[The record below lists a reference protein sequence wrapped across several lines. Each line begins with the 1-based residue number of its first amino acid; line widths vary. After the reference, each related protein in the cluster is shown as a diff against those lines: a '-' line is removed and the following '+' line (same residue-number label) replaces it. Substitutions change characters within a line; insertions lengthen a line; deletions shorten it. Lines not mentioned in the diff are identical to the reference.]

1 MAKGKTYELML
12 KIAGKADSSLKAA
25 CSAAEKNLASLSN
38 TAKKVAKTVTAVAAA
53 AVIGVTSAASS
64 SLATYSDFQSAMD
77 ATAVTARA
85 SEEEYAAMS
94 AAARQMGATTTKTAT
109 EAAEAMGYMSLAGWN
124 VQQSLTGLE
133 PMLRLSEATSMDL
146 ARASDL
152 VTDSMSA
159 LGIGVEGMEDYL
171 NLSVQAQRASNTT
184 AEMLMEAFI
193 GCGGAAK
200 TAGVDMGDLSTALG
214 VLANSGTK
222 GAEAGTALN
231 SIIMRMTSKDVATK
245 AMKGLGVSVYN
256 AAGEFRGLET
266 ILTDVSAAMSGM
278 SADDKMAALAKI
290 AGTNYSTEM
299 SYLLDAVAQG
309 ADGAASAWSALET
322 DIMDHSGV
330 LLEVAKA
337 NTDNLKGAAAIFQSA
352 VAELQLQ
359 IGEQL
364 APYAQEALTY
374 LAENVLPAVSAKL
387 GEIIPRLAEGARWAL
402 EHRDLILAIAAGVGT
417 AVAAYKTY
425 KTALAAYNAAMGI
438 YKIVTAAS
446 ATGTFTLAGA
456 MTALNIPVLAACAG
470 IGLLVAGGV
479 LLYRNWDTVKATAAE
494 LGAAVSAIWAGIDAS
509 VQNAIS
515 AIAVRFPLLGAVLQG
530 WWKSVG
536 YAWANIQAVF
546 SNIISFIDNVF
557 AGNWSAAL
565 ENLIYIFGNLFG
577 GLVNLAKAPINGVVS
592 AINSVLGRINN
603 ISVTIP
609 EWVPGVGGKTLGFS
623 LPTIPM
629 LASGG
634 IVTAPTI
641 LEAGEGGEPE
651 AILPLSRLAALLD
664 GLSGKDRDPAPGN
677 SGEARPDGFPPSGI
691 PPAAPDGV
699 RPVPPPPSNQ
709 GQSIV
714 FSPVLN
720 FYGSAGKKEV
730 EEAVRLS
737 FQEFKKLYRQL
748 QDEERRKS
756 FQRA

>member
-1 MAKGKTYELML
+1 MAKSKTYELML
-12 KIAGKADSSLKAA
+12 KICGKVDSSLKEA
-25 CSAAEKNLASLSN
+25 CLSADKNLRTLGSAAK
-38 TAKKVAKTVTAVAAA
+38 TAAKVAAA
-53 AVIGVTSAASS
+53 AGTAAVTGAAAAAASS
-64 SLATYSDFQSAMD
+64 LSEYSDFQSAMD

-85 SEEEYAAMS
+85 SEEEYALME
-94 AAARQMGATTTKTAT
+94 AAARRMGAATTKTAT
-109 EAAEAMGYMSLAGWN
+109 EAAEAMGYMSLAGWD

-133 PMLRLSEATSMDL
+133 PILRLSEATNMDL

-231 SIIMRMTSKDVATK
+231 SIIMRMTSKDAAIQ
-245 AMKGLGVSVYN
+245 AMKSLGVSVYN
-256 AAGEFRGLET
+256 ASGEFRGLET

-290 AGTNYSTEM
+290 AGTNYATEM

-309 ADGAASAWSALET
+309 ADGAASAWSTLEA
-322 DIMDHSGV
+322 DVMDHSGV

-337 NTDNLKGAAAIFQSA
+337 NTDNLKGAAAIFKSA
-352 VAELQLQ
+352 VSELQLQ
-359 IGEQL
+359 VGEQL
-364 APYAQEALTY
+364 APYAQEGLTY
-374 LAENVLPAVSAKL
+374 LAENVLPAVSVKL
-387 GEIIPRLAEGARWAL
+387 GEILPKVIQGAKWTWENRSAV
-402 EHRDLILAIAAGVGT
+402 LAIASGLLTVITAFKGLQTASAAVGAVRNLSTVFRAASQGGGLLSKVLGMGSVKLALIAGGAALLAAGFVTLWNRSERFRGAVSGVLASLGPLGQACLSLASVAAEQLGPALGDIGGALLGGLET
-417 AVAAYKTY
+417 AVV
-425 KTALAAYNAAMGI
+425 L
-438 YKIVTAAS
+438 S
-446 ATGTFTLAGA
+446 A
-456 MTALNIPVLAACAG
+456 PVIQTIIGVLT
-470 IGLLVAGGV
+470 GLLTFVTG
-479 LLYRNWDTVKATAAE
+479 
-494 LGAAVSAIWAGIDAS
+494 
-509 VQNAIS
+509 
-515 AIAVRFPLLGAVLQG
+515 
-530 WWKSVG
+530 
-536 YAWANIQAVF
+536 VF
-546 SNIISFIDNVF
+546 S
-557 AGNWSAAL
+557 GNWAQAWQGICDAFGAL
-565 ENLIYIFGNLFG
+565 FGNLP
-577 GLVNLAKAPINGVVS
+577 NLAKAPINAVIS
-592 AINSVLGRINN
+592 TINHVLGKING

-609 EWVPGVGGKTLGFS
+609 DWVPGVGGKTLGFS

-664 GLSGKDRDPAPGN
+664 RLPGNRPPEGGGAPDFPGLGEGWPDLPGKNSPSSGKDSGGGDRPG
-677 SGEARPDGFPPSGI
+677 FTL
-691 PPAAPDGV
+691 
-699 RPVPPPPSNQ
+699 
-709 GQSIV
+709 V
-714 FSPVLN
+714 FN
-720 FYGSAGKKEV
+720 FYGNAG
-730 EEAVRLS
+730 EAEAREAARMG
-737 FQEFKKLYRQL
+737 FQEFKRLYRQL
-748 QDEERRKS
+748 QDEERRKN

>member
-12 KIAGKADSSLKAA
+12 KIAGKADSSLKTA
-25 CSAAEKNLASLSN
+25 CSTAEKNLASLGN
-38 TAKKVAKTVTAVAAA
+38 TAKKIAKTVTAVAAA
-53 AVIGVTSAASS
+53 AVIGTTSVAST
-64 SLATYSDFQSAMD
+64 SLAAYSDFQSEMS

-85 SEEEYAAMS
+85 TESEYAAMS

-231 SIIMRMTSKDVATK
+231 SIIMRMTSKDVAIK

-425 KTALAAYNAAMGI
+425 QTALTAYNAAMGI
-438 YKIVTAAS
+438 YKIVTATS

-470 IGLLVAGGV
+470 IGLLVAGGI
-479 LLYRNWDTVKATAAE
+479 LLYRNWDTVKAKAGE
-494 LGAAVSAIWAGIDAS
+494 LGAAVSAIWSNIDAA
-509 VQNAIS
+509 VQNAIAAIS
-515 AIAVRFPLLGAVLQG
+515 ARFPLLGVVMQG

-536 YAWANIQAVF
+536 DAWANIQAVF
-546 SNIISFIDNVF
+546 SNIIDFINNVF

-565 ENLIYIFGNLFG
+565 ENLINIFGNLFG
-577 GLVNLAKAPINGVVS
+577 GLVNLAKAPINGVVL

-609 EWVPGVGGKTLGFS
+609 DWVPGMGGKTLGFS

-651 AILPLSRLAALLD
+651 AILPLSKLAALLD
-664 GLSGKDRDPAPGN
+664 GLSGQGGP
-677 SGEARPDGFPPSGI
+677 
-691 PPAAPDGV
+691 PPAAGPDGTW
-699 RPVPPPPSNQ
+699 PVPSPPPEQPRPGSGQ
-709 GQSIV
+709 GQSMV

-720 FYGSAGKKEV
+720 FYGNAGKEEV

-748 QDEERRKS
+748 QDEDRRKS
-756 FQRA
+756 FRRT

>member
-38 TAKKVAKTVTAVAAA
+38 AAKKVAKTVTAVAAA
-53 AVIGVTSAASS
+53 AVIGATSVASS

-85 SEEEYAAMS
+85 SEAEYAAMS

-231 SIIMRMTSKDVATK
+231 SIIMRMTSKDVAIK

-425 KTALAAYNAAMGI
+425 QTALTAYNAAMGI
-438 YKIVTAAS
+438 YKIVTATS

-470 IGLLVAGGV
+470 IGLLVAGGI
-479 LLYRNWDTVKATAAE
+479 LLYRNWDTVKAKAGE
-494 LGAAVSAIWAGIDAS
+494 LGAAVSAIWSNIDAA
-509 VQNAIS
+509 VQNAIAAIS
-515 AIAVRFPLLGAVLQG
+515 ARFPLLGVVMQG

-536 YAWANIQAVF
+536 DAWANIQAVF
-546 SNIISFIDNVF
+546 SNIIDFINNVF

-565 ENLIYIFGNLFG
+565 ENLINIFGNLFG
-577 GLVNLAKAPINGVVS
+577 GLVNLAKAPINGVVL

-609 EWVPGVGGKTLGFS
+609 DWVPGMGGKTLGFS

-651 AILPLSRLAALLD
+651 AILPLSKLAALLD
-664 GLSGKDRDPAPGN
+664 GLSGQGGP
-677 SGEARPDGFPPSGI
+677 
-691 PPAAPDGV
+691 PPAAGPDGTW
-699 RPVPPPPSNQ
+699 PVPSPPPEQPRPGSGQ
-709 GQSIV
+709 GQSMV

-720 FYGSAGKKEV
+720 FYGNAGKEEV

-748 QDEERRKS
+748 QDEDRRKS
-756 FQRA
+756 FRRT

>member
-53 AVIGVTSAASS
+53 AVIGATSVASS

-85 SEEEYAAMS
+85 SEAEYAAMS

-231 SIIMRMTSKDVATK
+231 SIIMRMTSKDVAIK

-364 APYAQEALTY
+364 APYEQEALTY
-374 LAENVLPAVSAKL
+374 LAENVLRKAGGNHP
-387 GEIIPRLAEGARWAL
+387 
-402 EHRDLILAIAAGVGT
+402 AAGGGSQVG
-417 AVAAYKTY
+417 
-425 KTALAAYNAAMGI
+425 
-438 YKIVTAAS
+438 
-446 ATGTFTLAGA
+446 AGA
-456 MTALNIPVLAACAG
+456 PGPDPRHRRRSRHGC
-470 IGLLVAGGV
+470 
-479 LLYRNWDTVKATAAE
+479 
-494 LGAAVSAIWAGIDAS
+494 
-509 VQNAIS
+509 
-515 AIAVRFPLLGAVLQG
+515 
-530 WWKSVG
+530 
-536 YAWANIQAVF
+536 
-546 SNIISFIDNVF
+546 
-557 AGNWSAAL
+557 
-565 ENLIYIFGNLFG
+565 G
-577 GLVNLAKAPINGVVS
+577 GLQD
-592 AINSVLGRINN
+592 
-603 ISVTIP
+603 
-609 EWVPGVGGKTLGFS
+609 
-623 LPTIPM
+623 LP
-629 LASGG
+629 
-634 IVTAPTI
+634 
-641 LEAGEGGEPE
+641 
-651 AILPLSRLAALLD
+651 
-664 GLSGKDRDPAPGN
+664 N
-677 SGEARPDGFPPSGI
+677 RPDGLQCGHGHLQDRDGGQRHGDLYPGRSHDRPEYPGAGRLRRHRPAGGGGRPALSKLGCREGQGRGAGGGGFRHMGRHRRGGSERHLRHLRAFSASGRG
-691 PPAAPDGV
+691 PAG
-699 RPVPPPPSNQ
+699 
-709 GQSIV
+709 
-714 FSPVLN
+714 L
-720 FYGSAGKKEV
+720 V
-730 EEAVRLS
+730 EERGRRLGKYPGGLL
-737 FQEFKKLYRQL
+737 QHHQL
-748 QDEERRKS
+748 H
-756 FQRA
+756 

>member
-1 MAKGKTYELML
+1 
-12 KIAGKADSSLKAA
+12 
-25 CSAAEKNLASLSN
+25 
-38 TAKKVAKTVTAVAAA
+38 
-53 AVIGVTSAASS
+53 
-64 SLATYSDFQSAMD
+64 
-77 ATAVTARA
+77 
-85 SEEEYAAMS
+85 
-94 AAARQMGATTTKTAT
+94 
-109 EAAEAMGYMSLAGWN
+109 
-124 VQQSLTGLE
+124 
-133 PMLRLSEATSMDL
+133 
-146 ARASDL
+146 
-152 VTDSMSA
+152 
-159 LGIGVEGMEDYL
+159 
-171 NLSVQAQRASNTT
+171 SV
-184 AEMLMEAFI
+184 
-193 GCGGAAK
+193 
-200 TAGVDMGDLSTALG
+200 
-214 VLANSGTK
+214 
-222 GAEAGTALN
+222 
-231 SIIMRMTSKDVATK
+231 
-245 AMKGLGVSVYN
+245 
-256 AAGEFRGLET
+256 
-266 ILTDVSAAMSGM
+266 
-278 SADDKMAALAKI
+278 DDKMVALAKI

-309 ADGAASAWSALET
+309 TNGAASAWSALET

-337 NTDNLKGAAAIFQSA
+337 NTDNLKGATAIFQSA
-352 VAELQLQ
+352 VTELQLQ

-374 LAENVLPAVSAKL
+374 LAENVLPAVSEKL
-387 GEIIPRLAEGARWAL
+387 EEIIPQLVEGAKWAL
-402 EHRDLILAIAAGVGT
+402 EHRGLVFAIAAGVGT

-425 KTALAAYNAAMGI
+425 KTALTAYNAAMGI

-456 MTALNIPVLAACAG
+456 MTALNVPVLAACAG
-470 IGLLVAGGV
+470 IGLLVAGGI
-479 LLYRNWDTVKATAAE
+479 LLYRNWDTVRAKAGE
-494 LGAAVSAIWAGIDAS
+494 LGAAVSAIWSNIDAA
-509 VQNAIS
+509 VQNAIAAIS
-515 AIAVRFPLLGAVLQG
+515 ARFPLLSAVMQG

-536 YAWANIQAVF
+536 DAWVNIQAVF

-565 ENLIYIFGNLFG
+565 ENLVSIFGNLFG

-592 AINSVLGRINN
+592 SINSVLGRINK

-609 EWVPGVGGKTLGFS
+609 EWVPGMGGKTLGFS

-651 AILPLSRLAALLD
+651 AILPLSKLAAFLD
-664 GLSGKDRDPAPGN
+664 NLSGRGRESNHGGPLPAN
-677 SGEARPDGFPPSGI
+677 PDGEWPE
-691 PPAAPDGV
+691 A
-699 RPVPPPPSNQ
+699 PPPPGQPQSALDQ
-709 GQSIV
+709 GERIV

-720 FYGSAGKKEV
+720 FYGSAGKAEV
-730 EEAVRLS
+730 KEAVRLS